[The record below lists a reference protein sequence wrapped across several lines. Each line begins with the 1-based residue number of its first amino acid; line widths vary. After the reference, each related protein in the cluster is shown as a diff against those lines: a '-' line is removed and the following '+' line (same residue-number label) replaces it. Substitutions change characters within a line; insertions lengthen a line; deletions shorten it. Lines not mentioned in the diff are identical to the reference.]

1 MIKRTP
7 QEIADFFGCYVA
19 QDDKGAWYAYANKPD
34 MIPATDHVRGYWN
47 SVDDSCSCL
56 LYECL
61 FVPENH
67 DWTELYE
74 PQGKEGKTSGKFPC
88 SDNKSK
94 DCYSDQAVSENKPA
108 HLGEV
113 YTHKEYRIVTAHKEI
128 DSESFAKGVMAWVER
143 GWIPTGGIS
152 FDKQGCPYQ
161 AMVRGV

>member
-61 FVPENH
+61 SVPENH
-67 DWTELYE
+67 DWTHLYE
-74 PQGKEGKTSGKFPC
+74 PQSAD
-88 SDNKSK
+88 SDNKEASCSEK
-94 DCYSDQAVSENKPA
+94 APVSENKPD

-113 YTHKEYRIVTAHKEI
+113 YTHKEYRIEHSLEI
-128 DSESFAKGVMAWVER
+128 EPLNNRITYLMNR
-143 GWIPTGGIS
+143 GWKPQGGINVNYS
-152 FDKQGCPYQ
+152 PSLKTASYHQ
-161 AMVRGV
+161 AMVRAYE

>member
-19 QDDKGAWYAYANKPD
+19 QDKDGDWYIYEKAPALELFDAMWKDGGRSAKTPHEAFMAVPD
-34 MIPATDHVRGYWN
+34 D
-47 SVDDSCSCL
+47 
-56 LYECL
+56 
-61 FVPENH
+61 H
-67 DWTELYE
+67 DWTHLYE

-94 DCYSDQAVSENKPA
+94 DCYSDQAVSENKPD

>member
-7 QEIADFFGCYVA
+7 QEVADFYQGYVF
-19 QDDKGAWYAYANKPD
+19 N
-34 MIPATDHVRGYWN
+34 
-47 SVDDSCSCL
+47 SCSAL
-56 LYECL
+56 SWVVTPDKPKIVNGEWTWDHDSILWFALPVYAL
-61 FVPENH
+61 DVPVNH
-67 DWTELYE
+67 HWTHLYE
-74 PQGKEGKTSGKFPC
+74 PQGKEGKTSGNFPC

-94 DCYSDQAVSENKPA
+94 DCYSDQAVSENKPD